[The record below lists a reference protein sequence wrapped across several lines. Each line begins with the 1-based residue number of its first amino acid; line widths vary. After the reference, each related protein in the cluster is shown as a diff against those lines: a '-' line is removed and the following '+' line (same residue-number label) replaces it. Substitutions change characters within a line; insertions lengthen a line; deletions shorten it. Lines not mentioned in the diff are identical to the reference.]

1 MTAGGMGDTPRTIA
15 IIPARGGSKR
25 IPRKTILAFSERT
38 MIAWP
43 TQTALESKCFD
54 REVGSTKD
62 PEIPSTAQ
70 RWRD

>member
-1 MTAGGMGDTPRTIA
+1 MTAASVSATPQTIA

-43 TQTALESKCFD
+43 MQTALESKCFD
-54 REVGSTKD
+54 REVGSTED
-62 PEIPSTAQ
+62 PEIPSPAQ